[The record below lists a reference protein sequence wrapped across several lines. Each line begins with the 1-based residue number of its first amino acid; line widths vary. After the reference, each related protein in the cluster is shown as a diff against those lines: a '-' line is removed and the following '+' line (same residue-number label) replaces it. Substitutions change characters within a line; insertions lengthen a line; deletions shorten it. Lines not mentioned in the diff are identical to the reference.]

1 MSSFTPWY
9 FIHSTNGTDYLT
21 NTGLTVAADT
31 NYHFKISIDSDRKPS
46 IFVNG
51 VQYSATTTAATT
63 FDGSTEV
70 TGTTQATIAESYS
83 ATNAN
88 TQKGPA
94 LKNDVDLIPY
104 IGIECGAG
112 AAEVLNVHYTAIS

>member
-1 MSSFTPWY
+1 M
-9 FIHSTNGTDYLT
+9 
-21 NTGLTVAADT
+21 
-31 NYHFKISIDSDRKPS
+31 YHFKIAIDSDRKAS

-51 VQYSATTTAATT
+51 VQYSVTQTAATT

-88 TQKGPA
+88 TQKSVA
-94 LKNDVDLIPY
+94 LTDDIDLIPY

-112 AAEVLNVHYTAIS
+112 AAEVLNVHYTAISRHVFE